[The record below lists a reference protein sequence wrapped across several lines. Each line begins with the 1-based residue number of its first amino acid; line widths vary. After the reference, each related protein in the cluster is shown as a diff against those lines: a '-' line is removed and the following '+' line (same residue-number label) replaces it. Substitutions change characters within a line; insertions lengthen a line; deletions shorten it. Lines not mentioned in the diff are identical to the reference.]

1 MQRARSLWYGKQRL
15 ACEHCDVRHLLPNQ
29 KTQDE
34 ESQRQHQVPTGSH
47 LAPDYF
53 FRSRFALALARRSHG
68 AISEAIE
75 AWPKL
80 DISVIPVDIAA
91 AAFSLT
97 MRWYSAGEHL
107 FLEIRSMRRVTVSQD
122 ASVKLVITKGSD
134 TALLFRVFMNPSLS

>member
-1 MQRARSLWYGKQRL
+1 MRKASGNTKS
-15 ACEHCDVRHLLPNQ
+15 P
-29 KTQDE
+29 
-34 ESQRQHQVPTGSH
+34 QVVT

-91 AAFSLT
+91 AAFSTDHALVFGGRT
-97 MRWYSAGEHL
+97 FILGNQEHAACDGL
-107 FLEIRSMRRVTVSQD
+107 PRREC
-122 ASVKLVITKGSD
+122 
-134 TALLFRVFMNPSLS
+134 